1 MEWQVELKK
10 SVTDDLR
17 WFGRKEGRAI
27 LADAIARL
35 TRNPLEESKSMKTLR
50 PNRFAQREL
59 RLSGKYRILFNVN
72 EAESLVTIVLVGE
85 KQGNKLIVQGEEFH
99 GHESDPA
106 E

>member
-1 MEWQVELKK
+1 VEWRIELKE

-17 WFGRKEGRAI
+17 WFGRRVGRAI
-27 LADAIARL
+27 LADASARL
-35 TRNPLEESKSMKTLR
+35 TRNPLGESKSIKTLR

-59 RLSGKYRILFNVN
+59 RLSGKYRVLFNVN
-72 EAESLVTIVLVGE
+72 ETESLVTILLVGE

-99 GHESDPA
+99 DHESDSV